1 MHIIRLLIL
10 MFFFSCNISSADVP
24 DTIEKEKKTD
34 CLPVNGV
41 FVHGVTLV
49 SIKYIELLNNINNG
63 CVKYYDINSL
73 AKDLTNQYIN
83 KGYITA
89 RVRFMP
95 INSRGELGLSVTEGI
110 VEKIVGGD
118 RRTHHK
124 MLFSDMVGKPLN
136 VSQLDQAIDQ
146 ANRLQSNTVTL
157 DIRPGH
163 ENGNT
168 IVSINNNNAVPWHL
182 STSVDNYGYKGS
194 DKWRNRTSL
203 KVDSLLGFS
212 DLVILDFVRTLENAK
227 KSYKNEATFF
237 YSVPYGALTLNTL
250 INYRNYRRNERLKFN
265 VINFNGSSKE
275 YHFNADYVFYRNQN
289 SINSISTKVEHKIID
304 SYIAKTKVGVNS
316 HRLSALGISLN
327 QLRLFPNGTVNF
339 NIAVKRGMPWFNAGQ
354 IDKDNKRFTD
364 GKFTTSKL
372 SANVNH
378 RVKLFESVYQLEHLF
393 VGQYSKDK
401 TVSPERIDLTARH
414 AIRGFSRGSQS
425 AGNGWYIR
433 NTLSH
438 HFFLG
443 QAVITPHIGFD
454 AGRALQHKSKRGW
467 QSNSGVSVGTTLRYK
482 KALLNLEVSR
492 GWWFSDSNKNEPI
505 QLLTQVSYTF

>member
-1 MHIIRLLIL
+1 MHIIRLLVL
-10 MFFFSCNISSADVP
+10 MVFFICNISNADVP
-24 DTIEKEKKTD
+24 NVIEKERKTY
-34 CLPVNGV
+34 CLPINEV
-41 FVHGVTLV
+41 FVHGVTLD
-49 SIKYIELLNNINNG
+49 SIKYTEQLVNINNG
-63 CVKYYDINSL
+63 CIKHHDINSL
-73 AKDLTNQYIN
+73 AENLTSQYIK
-83 KGYITA
+83 KGYIAA
-89 RVRFMP
+89 RARFIP
-95 INSRGELGLSVTEGI
+95 INSRGQLGLSITEGM
-110 VEKIVGGD
+110 VEKIEGGD

-146 ANRLQSNTVTL
+146 ANRLQSNRVTL

-163 ENGNT
+163 KNGNV
-168 IVSINNNNAVPWHL
+168 IVSIDNINAEPWHL

-203 KVDSLLGFS
+203 KVDSPLGFS
-212 DLVILDFVRTLENAK
+212 DLVMLDFIRTLENAK
-227 KSYKNEATFF
+227 KAYKNEVTFF
-237 YSVPYGALTLNTL
+237 YSVPYGDLTLNTL
-250 INYRNYRRNERLKFN
+250 INYKNHRRYEKPKFN

-275 YHFNADYVFYRNQN
+275 YNVNADYVFYRDQN

-304 SYIAKTKVGVNS
+304 RYIAKTKVGVNS
-316 HRLSALGISLN
+316 HRLSALGMSLN
-327 QLRLFPNGTVNF
+327 QFRLFSNGSMNF
-339 NIAVKRGMPWFNAGQ
+339 NISVKRGMPWFNAGQ
-354 IDKDNKRFTD
+354 VNKDNKRFTD

-378 RVKLFESVYQLEHLF
+378 RVKLFESMYQLDHLF
-393 VGQYSKDK
+393 VGQYSKEK

-467 QSNSGVSVGTTLRYK
+467 QSNTGLSVGATLRYK
-482 KALLNLEVSR
+482 KASLNLDVSR
-492 GWWFSDSNKNEPI
+492 GWWLSDSNKVEPM
-505 QLLTQVSYTF
+505 QLLTQVSYKF